1 MRPHLALLAAAIALF
16 AIAPAPAHAQ
26 ISRQGGPID
35 ITADS
40 TEFVSSQNVNRWIGR
55 VHVRQGDAELKADR
69 MDVYFTG
76 GENGAAREIERIEAE
91 GSVIYNNPI
100 ETARGDR
107 GVYLA
112 SEERIR
118 LTGRVRLIRG
128 PDVFCGEELVIQPRL
143 GQFEAVGGTSSND
156 PLCSGRV
163 RGVISSAEGERPRE
177 GAGGAQPNEAAGTG
191 DRL

>member
-1 MRPHLALLAAAIALF
+1 MRSSLALALGGCALF
-16 AIAPAPAHAQ
+16 VAAPAQAQ

-40 TEFVSSQNVNRWIGR
+40 TEFVSSENVNRWIGR

-69 MDVYFTG
+69 MDVYFRG
-76 GENGAAREIERIEAE
+76 GDGGQSREIERIVAE
-91 GSVIYNNPI
+91 GSVIYNNPF

-107 GVYLA
+107 GVYTA
-112 SEERIR
+112 ADEKIR

-143 GQFEAVGGTSSND
+143 GQFEAVGGGSRTDD
-156 PLCSGRV
+156 PLCPGRV
-163 RGVISSAEGERPRE
+163 RGVISSSDPNDAASGSRDRDGAMSDGEP
-177 GAGGAQPNEAAGTG
+177 Q
-191 DRL
+191 